1 MVSSNIIKKKI
12 NAIQHN
18 LTRIMNYNHLTP
30 EEFLGNEDAED
41 IVIHNLFIM
50 LQNVIDI
57 GTHIIADTGLEEPD
71 YLAEIPEVLVKEK
84 VISVELL
91 KPLKAM
97 IGLRNIIA
105 HEYGDLDFKIIY
117 KIVHENMGDIQL
129 FLQGVIQYCGL

>member
-1 MVSSNIIKKKI
+1 MVSNNIIKKKI

-18 LTRIMNYNHLTP
+18 LTRITNYNQLTP
-30 EEFLGNEDAED
+30 EEFLGSEDAKD

-57 GTHIIADTGLEEPD
+57 GTHIIADAGLEEPD
-71 YLAEIPEVLVKEK
+71 YLAEIPDVLAKEK
-84 VISVELL
+84 VIPVELQ

-105 HEYGDLDFKIIY
+105 HEYGDLDFKIIH
-117 KIVHENMGDIQL
+117 KIAHENLSDIQH